1 MIEGFLQTWWP
12 QLTAFVLVIAWL
24 NRESMR
30 MTVRVEMLEKKV
42 EGLYVLWN
50 KQVDRMLDK
59 TDKK

>member
-1 MIEGFLQTWWP
+1 MIEGFLQAWWP

>member
-59 TDKK
+59 TDTK

>member
-42 EGLYVLWN
+42 EGLYILWN

>member
-1 MIEGFLQTWWP
+1 MIEGFLQTWLP

-24 NRESMR
+24 NRDSMR

-42 EGLYVLWN
+42 EGLYILWN

>member
-12 QLTAFVLVIAWL
+12 QLTAFVLIIAWL

-50 KQVDRMLDK
+50 KHVDRMLDK
-59 TDKK
+59 TDTK